1 MSELQSVLQIIG
13 LSLDI
18 LGVIGLYFFGLPPD
32 FDRHGQSAIIWNEEN
47 EEDKRKGKRYAVL
60 SRLSI
65 GLIILG
71 FGLQIVA
78 AVLYL

>member
-1 MSELQSVLQIIG
+1 MEEISILLQIIG

-47 EEDKRKGKRYAVL
+47 EEDKRKGRIYAVF
-60 SRLSI
+60 SRLALL
-65 GLIILG
+65 LIIIG
-71 FGLQIVA
+71 FTLQIMGI
-78 AVLYL
+78 AV